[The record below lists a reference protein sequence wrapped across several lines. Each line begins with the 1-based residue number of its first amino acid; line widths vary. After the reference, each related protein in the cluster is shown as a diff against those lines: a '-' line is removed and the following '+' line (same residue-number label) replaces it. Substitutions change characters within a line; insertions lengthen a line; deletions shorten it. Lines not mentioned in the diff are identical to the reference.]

1 MIETIIISVLTTV
14 ILFLVGGNIYQHF
27 RYRRISA
34 KLLEV
39 SMNQAL
45 ISENIGVINNGKY
58 VHQDVADSD
67 GFLKFLSDSREWAF
81 GYIEEVQEAILKLS
95 DAMQSGNEDKIHV
108 AYIHLMTYLPTE
120 SANN

>member
-1 MIETIIISVLTTV
+1 MIETIIISILTTTIV
-14 ILFLVGGNIYQHF
+14 FLVGGIVYQYF
-27 RYRRISA
+27 RNKKITA
-34 KLLEV
+34 KLLEI

-45 ISENIGVINNGKY
+45 LAENIGSINNGKY
-58 VHQDVADSD
+58 MQQDVADPD

-108 AYIHLMTYLPTE
+108 AYIHLMTYLPKE